1 MAEAPLTAAPL
12 TIAPLTIA
20 VVGAGAWGSA
30 LAHVCCGPQKNSGD
44 RVLLW
49 GRDAELVATLNA
61 RHENP
66 AYLPGIPLA
75 EAIEATDSL
84 ADLAAAGLC
93 LLVVPAQAL
102 REVAGELAGVLQPD
116 VPVVL
121 CAKGIE
127 AESGKLMTE
136 VAAEVLPGRPLA
148 VLSGPTFAAEVA
160 RGLPTAVTLASGDRD
175 LAARLAV
182 TLGSRSFRPYLSDDP
197 LGAEIAGAVK
207 NVLAIACGIVA
218 GRALGDNARAALITR
233 GLAEMSRLVLARG
246 GKPET
251 LMGLAGLGDLTLTC
265 TATQSRNYS
274 FGVALGR
281 GDDVAAAIAASRGVV
296 EGRFSAAA
304 TLAMARTF
312 DVELPIC
319 AAVDAVVNHGAAL
332 DETIAALLARPFKAE
347 GFSA

>member
-1 MAEAPLTAAPL
+1 MAESKS
-12 TIAPLTIA
+12 LTIA
-20 VVGAGAWGSA
+20 VAGAGAWGSA
-30 LAHVCCGPQKNSGD
+30 LASVCCRADHK
-44 RVLLW
+44 VLLW
-49 GRDAELVATLNA
+49 GRDADLIAALNA

-66 AYLPGIPLA
+66 AYLPGIALSD
-75 EAIEATDSL
+75 AIEATDSL
-84 ADLAAAGLC
+84 ADLAAARLC
-93 LLVVPAQAL
+93 LLAVPAQAL
-102 REVAGELAGVLQPD
+102 RGVAEELAGVLGPD

-127 AESGKLMTE
+127 EGSNLLMTE
-136 VAAEVLPGRPLA
+136 VAAEALPGRPLA

-160 RGLPTAVTLASGDRD
+160 RGLPTAVTLASDDRD
-175 LAARLAV
+175 LAARLVV

-218 GRALGDNARAALITR
+218 GRQLGDNARAALITR

-281 GDDVAAAIAASRGVV
+281 GDDVATATAASRGVV

-304 TLAMARTF
+304 TVAMAGAYK
-312 DVELPIC
+312 VEMPIC
-319 AAVDAVVNHGAAL
+319 AAVDAVVNAGAAL
-332 DETIAALLARPFKAE
+332 EPTIAALLARPFKAE

>member
-1 MAEAPLTAAPL
+1 VTDALDL
-12 TIAPLTIA
+12 NRLA

-30 LAHVCCGPQKNSGD
+30 LASLCSRPG
-44 RVLLW
+44 REVLLW
-49 GRDAELVATLNA
+49 GRDAGLVETVNL

-66 AYLPGIPLA
+66 VYLPGIALD
-75 EAIEATDSL
+75 ATVRATTRL
-84 ADLAAAGLC
+84 ADLAAVELC
-93 LLVVPAQAL
+93 LLAVPAQVL
-102 REVAGELAGVLQPD
+102 RPVAASLAPVLGAG

-127 AESGKLMTE
+127 AASGRLMTE
-136 VAAEVLPGRPLA
+136 VAAETLPGHPLA

-160 RGLPTAVTLASGDRD
+160 RGLPTAVTLASEDTA
-175 LAARLAV
+175 LATRLAEV
-182 TLGSRSFRPYLSDDP
+182 LGSRSFRPYVSDDP

-218 GRALGDNARAALITR
+218 GRQLGDNARAALVTR
-233 GLAEMSRLVLARG
+233 GLAEMSRLALARG
-246 GKPET
+246 GKAET

-274 FGVALGR
+274 LGVALGEGR
-281 GDDVAAAIAASRGVV
+281 SLETAVAAARGVA

-304 TLAMARTF
+304 TLAMAQGLG
-312 DVELPIC
+312 VEMPIC
-319 AAVDAVVNHGAAL
+319 AAVDAVVNRGADL
-332 DETIAALLARPFKAE
+332 DVTIAGLLGRPFKAE